1 MASSLLEILGPR
13 RLLFE
18 APVTHL
24 TNACAINPYECW
36 TNDITYRIVFFTS
49 VVCVSYTSCRCR
61 RTTTTHGLTLLFT
74 RRSDAAVVDFS
85 VLCGRL
91 SFSSAYFRDFG
102 TMPLFLS
109 CRGSARTFTPVLDLN
124 AKQRP
129 FMMKTELG
137 GEVPSACCLGG
148 GVPSA

>member
-1 MASSLLEILGPR
+1 M
-13 RLLFE
+13 
-18 APVTHL
+18 THL
-24 TNACAINPYECW
+24 TNVCAINPYECW

-49 VVCVSYTSCRCR
+49 VVYVSYTSCRCR
-61 RTTTTHGLTLLFT
+61 RTTTTHGLALLFT

-109 CRGSARTFTPVLDLN
+109 CRGSARTFTPAPVLDLN
-124 AKQRP
+124 ANQRS

>member
-1 MASSLLEILGPR
+1 MCLILLEILGPR

-24 TNACAINPYECW
+24 TNVCAIYPYECW
-36 TNDITYRIVFFTS
+36 TCRIVFFTS
-49 VVCVSYTSCRCR
+49 VVCVSHILLVDAGEPQQ
-61 RTTTTHGLTLLFT
+61 RTVLHSYLQEDQTPQLWISLYYVDGYHLQVLIFEILGQCHCFF
-74 RRSDAAVVDFS
+74 RAAD
-85 VLCGRL
+85 LP
-91 SFSSAYFRDFG
+91 D
-102 TMPLFLS
+102 P
-109 CRGSARTFTPVLDLN
+109 FTPVLDLN
-124 AKQRP
+124 AKQKS